1 MVRNYPPLPAVP
13 LQRGVGY
20 AQPMQNLAANV
31 TLDSP
36 ALEVM
41 TDLSKAAAV
50 IVTRAE
56 NVDEAHLRMRQRG
69 VRQLLVVD
77 DARRVVGIVTAT
89 DVLGEKPMQASQ
101 ARGVPHTEV
110 MVADIMTPQASLEVL
125 QLEEVRF
132 AKVGHVVSTLQRAG
146 RQHAAVVGVGAD
158 GKQIIRGL
166 FSATQIARQLG
177 VPVQTSEIASTFA
190 EIEATLAR

>member
-1 MVRNYPPLPAVP
+1 MVRNYPPLPAIP
-13 LQRGVGY
+13 LQRGAGY
-20 AQPMQNLAANV
+20 AQPVQNLSANV

-36 ALEVM
+36 AFEVM

-56 NVDEAHLRMRQRG
+56 NVDEAHSRMRQRG

-125 QLEEVRF
+125 QLEEVRY

-146 RQHAAVVGVGAD
+146 RQHAAVVEVGAD
-158 GKQIIRGL
+158 GKQLIRGL